1 MIGNNL
7 RGPMQDSTDITHLS
21 VTTLVLLFIV
31 LPASLLLILILL
43 SYAFSPW
50 A

>member
-1 MIGNNL
+1 
-7 RGPMQDSTDITHLS
+7 MQDSTDITHLS
-21 VTTLVLLFIV
+21 ATTLVLLFAV
-31 LPASLLLILILL
+31 LPASLLLILILV

>member
-1 MIGNNL
+1 
-7 RGPMQDSTDITHLS
+7 MQDSTDITHLS
-21 VTTLVLLFIV
+21 TTTLVLLFAV
-31 LPASLLLILILL
+31 LPASMLLILILV